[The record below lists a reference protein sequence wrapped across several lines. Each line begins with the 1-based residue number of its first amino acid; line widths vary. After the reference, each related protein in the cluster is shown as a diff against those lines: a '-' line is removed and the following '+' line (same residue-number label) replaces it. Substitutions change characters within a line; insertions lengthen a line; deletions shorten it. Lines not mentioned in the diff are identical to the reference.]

1 MSDSDKNLSPS
12 SNVVRNFAIIAH
24 VDHGKSTLADR
35 LLEYTGTIK
44 KDKLKAQYLDQMN
57 LERER
62 GITIKLQPVRMEFD
76 RNGHHYV
83 FNLIDTPGH
92 VDFTYEVSRS
102 LAAVEGAVLLV
113 DATQG
118 IQAQTIGNLNLA
130 KKQGL
135 KIIGAIN
142 KIDLPGADIDNR
154 RLELAALLDTDPDEI
169 LLVSAK
175 TGEGV
180 QNLMDR
186 IIKDFPQPRG
196 DRQKPLKAL
205 VFDSIYDSFRGV
217 IAYVRVVDGK
227 VNGRAKL
234 HFIAKNRNIQSI
246 ENGYF
251 KPELTT
257 QDFLEANDIG
267 FIATGLKDSSVV
279 TIGDTITDT
288 TGLANGVALLP
299 GYKEPQ
305 PVVFAGFYPID
316 QQKFE
321 EFREAILR
329 LKLNDSSLFYEPD
342 NSEAL
347 GRGFRLGFL
356 GLLHLEITQE
366 RLTTEYNLQLV
377 TTAPNVNYKIYLHNQ
392 KEIYVSNPAAWPEDQ
407 FIEHVEEPMVKVEVL
422 VPTSFFP
429 PVLSLFNEIR
439 GSNLVSSKTVGNETV
454 MVQYELPLSEL
465 IKDLYDK
472 LKSASQGFA
481 SLSYEVIDYRFAAV
495 TLLKVC
501 LAGKFFPSLCRVA
514 PVSNIERESR
524 QLATNL
530 KEIIP
535 RELYTVA
542 IQVEG
547 MGRII
552 ARETIA
558 AMRKDVTDY
567 LYGGDRSRKMKLW
580 KKQAKGKKKSLA
592 MADLHL
598 SPETF
603 LKILKKNNQM

>member
-1 MSDSDKNLSPS
+1 MSETKNNFSIS
-12 SNVVRNFAIIAH
+12 GNIVRNFAIIAH

-35 LLEYTGTIK
+35 LLEYTDTIK
-44 KDKLKAQYLDQMN
+44 KDKLKSQYLDQMS

-62 GITIKLQPVRMEFD
+62 GITIKLQPVRMEFE
-76 RNGHHYV
+76 RNGRHCI

-130 KKQGL
+130 QKQGL

-154 RLELAALLDTDPDEI
+154 RLELAAFLNVNPEEI

-175 TGEGV
+175 TGQGV
-180 QNLMDR
+180 QTLMDR
-186 IIKDFPQPRG
+186 IIKDFPQPAG
-196 DRQKPLKAL
+196 DKNKPFKAL
-205 VFDSIYDSFRGV
+205 VFDSVYDSFRGV

-227 VNGRAKL
+227 INGRAKL
-234 HFIAKNRNIQSI
+234 HFIAKERSIQSI
-246 ENGYF
+246 ESGYF
-251 KPELTT
+251 KPELLP
-257 QDFLEANDIG
+257 QEFLEANDIG

-279 TIGDTITDT
+279 TIGDTITDA
-288 TGLANGVALLP
+288 TGLANGVTLLP

-316 QQKFE
+316 QKQFE

-377 TTAPNVNYKIYLHNQ
+377 TTSPNVNYKIYLHDH
-392 KEIYVSNPAAWPEDQ
+392 KEIYISNPAEWPEDQ
-407 FIEHVEEPMVKVEVL
+407 FIEHVEEPMVRVEIL

-429 PVLSLFNEIR
+429 PVLNLFNGIR
-439 GSNLVSSKTVGNETV
+439 NSTLVSSKTVGNETV
-454 MVQYELPLSEL
+454 ILHYELPLSEL

-481 SLSYEVIDYRFAAV
+481 SLSYEVIDYCTAAV
-495 TLLKVC
+495 TLLKVR
-501 LAGKFFPSLCRVA
+501 LAGKLFPSLCRVA
-514 PVSNIERESR
+514 PLSNIERESR

-530 KEIIP
+530 KEILP
-535 RELYTVA
+535 RELYTIA

-547 MGRII
+547 MGRIV
-552 ARETIA
+552 ARETIP

-580 KKQAKGKKKSLA
+580 KKQAKGKKKTLA

>member
-1 MSDSDKNLSPS
+1 MDSKNI
-12 SNVVRNFAIIAH
+12 VRNFAIIAH

-186 IIKDFPQPRG
+186 IIEDFPQPQG

-279 TIGDTITDT
+279 TIGDTITDA

-592 MADLHL
+592 MADIQL

>member
-1 MSDSDKNLSPS
+1 MSETNNNFSTSGNI
-12 SNVVRNFAIIAH
+12 VRNFAIIAH

-35 LLEYTGTIK
+35 LLEYTDTIK
-44 KDKLKAQYLDQMN
+44 KDKLKSQYLDQMS

-62 GITIKLQPVRMEFD
+62 GITIKLQPVRMEFE
-76 RNGHHYV
+76 RKGRHCI

-130 KKQGL
+130 QKQGL

-154 RLELAALLDTDPDEI
+154 RLELAALLNVDPEEI

-175 TGEGV
+175 TGQGV
-180 QNLMDR
+180 QVLMDR
-186 IIKDFPQPRG
+186 IITDFPQPTG
-196 DRQKPLKAL
+196 DKNKPFKAL
-205 VFDSIYDSFRGV
+205 VFDSVYDSFRGV

-227 VNGRAKL
+227 INGRAKL
-234 HFIAKNRNIQSI
+234 HFIAKERSVQSI
-246 ENGYF
+246 ESGYF
-251 KPELTT
+251 KPELLP
-257 QDFLEANDIG
+257 QEFLEANDIG

-279 TIGDTITDT
+279 TIGDTITDA
-288 TGLANGVALLP
+288 TGLANGVTLLP

-316 QQKFE
+316 QKQFE

-377 TTAPNVNYKIYLHNQ
+377 TTSPNVNYKIYLHDQ
-392 KEIYVSNPAAWPEDQ
+392 REIYISNPAEWPDDQ
-407 FIEHVEEPMVKVEVL
+407 FIEHVEEPMVRVEIL
-422 VPTSFFP
+422 VPTGFFP
-429 PVLSLFNEIR
+429 PVLNLFNCIR
-439 GSNLVSSKTVGNETV
+439 SSTLVSSKTVGNETV
-454 MVQYELPLSEL
+454 ILHYELPLSEL

-481 SLSYEVIDYRFAAV
+481 SLSYEIIDYRAAAV
-495 TLLKVC
+495 TLLKVR
-501 LAGKFFPSLCRVA
+501 LAGKLFPSLCRVA
-514 PVSNIERESR
+514 PLSNIERESR

-530 KEIIP
+530 KEILP
-535 RELYTVA
+535 RE
-542 IQVEG
+542 
-547 MGRII
+547 
-552 ARETIA
+552 
-558 AMRKDVTDY
+558 
-567 LYGGDRSRKMKLW
+567 
-580 KKQAKGKKKSLA
+580 
-592 MADLHL
+592 
-598 SPETF
+598 
-603 LKILKKNNQM
+603 